1 MASNRYNKTFA
12 SLRLGEKKMELT
24 TKISIPKSNHTI
36 DYHSRII
43 SFGSCFA
50 ENMGEKLEYF
60 KFQTSTNPFG
70 ILFHP
75 LAIEKIITSALS
87 EKQFT
92 EKDIFFHNERWYCF
106 DVHSDL
112 SNEDKKKFIKQLNTT
127 LLETKKALLDA
138 THCIITLGTAWVYR
152 FKKTNQV
159 VANCHKVPQKEF
171 EKHLLSIEKIET
183 SLENSIAILRKINP
197 NITFIFTISPVR
209 HLKDGF
215 VENQRS
221 KAHLI
226 SALQQVLT
234 QKNSPLLWGGDGGGD
249 YFPSF
254 EIMMDELRDYR
265 FYAEDMLHPSSV
277 AINYIW
283 QHFVE
288 TQISEEVFP
297 TMKEVESIQRDLN
310 HIPFHKKSKA
320 HLAFLSQLDEK
331 IHQLQKKYKHIHFSE
346 TPKR

>member
-1 MASNRYNKTFA
+1 
-12 SLRLGEKKMELT
+12 MELI
-24 TKISIPKSNHTI
+24 TKIHIPKSNQPI
-36 DYHSRII
+36 DYNSRII

-60 KFQTSTNPFG
+60 KFQTTTNPYG

-75 LAIEKIITSALS
+75 LAIEKLISSALS

-92 EKDIFFHNERWYCF
+92 EKDIFFHNERWHCF

-112 SNEDKKKFIKQLNTT
+112 SNEDKKMFIKQLNTT

-159 VANCHKVPQKEF
+159 AANCHKVPQKAF
-171 EKHLLSIEKIET
+171 EKVLLSIEEIET
-183 SLENSIAILRKINP
+183 SLENSIAILRKVNP
-197 NITFIFTISPVR
+197 NIIFIFTISPVR

-215 VENQRS
+215 VENQVS
-221 KAHLI
+221 KSHLI
-226 SALQQVLT
+226 SALQGVLNK
-234 QKNSPLLWGGDGGGD
+234 KNSPLLWGGDGGGD

-254 EIMMDELRDYR
+254 EIIMDELRDYR
-265 FYAEDMLHPSSV
+265 FYAEDMLHPSQV

-283 QHFVE
+283 RRFVE
-288 TQISEEVFP
+288 TWISEEVLP
-297 TMKEVESIQRDLN
+297 TMKEVESIQRDLR
-310 HIPFHKKSKA
+310 HKPFHKKSKA
-320 HLAFLSQLDEK
+320 HVAFLSKLEEK
-331 IHQLQKKYKHIHFSE
+331 IYQLQKKYKHIHFSE
-346 TPKR
+346 TPNL